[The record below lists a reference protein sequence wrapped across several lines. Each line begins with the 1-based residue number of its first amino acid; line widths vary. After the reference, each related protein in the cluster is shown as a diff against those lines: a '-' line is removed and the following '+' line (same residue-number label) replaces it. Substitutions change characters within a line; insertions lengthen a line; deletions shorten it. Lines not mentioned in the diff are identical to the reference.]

1 MITKLNHIAI
11 AVKSLEDHVPFY
23 RDSLGLKFLGFEEV
37 PEQKVKIAMFE
48 TGDVKIEL
56 LEPISEDSPI
66 NKFLQKNGDG
76 IHHIAFQCDDIENQI
91 LDLVSKNITMI
102 DDKPRSGA
110 HGSKIAFVHPKSS
123 GKILVE
129 LTKEQ
134 IT

>member
-66 NKFLQKNGDG
+66 NKYLQKNGDG

>member
-37 PEQKVKIAMFE
+37 PEQKVKIAMFK

-56 LEPISEDSPI
+56 LEPMSEDSPI
-66 NKFLQKNGDG
+66 NKYLQKNGDG

-110 HGSKIAFVHPKSS
+110 HGSKIAFIHPKSS
-123 GKILVE
+123 GKILIE
-129 LTKEQ
+129 LTKE
-134 IT
+134 